1 MKIHTSAKAEGTDS
15 PTPMAAQMRRL
26 RKSRG
31 KARRAQGAI
40 VIAALALC
48 SGIIFGGFTTNTE
61 AESDKETF
69 TPTAEAAAPLV
80 KCITT
85 QAAQPTEPI
94 APELPALLSGI
105 ASLDIDT
112 QRQIYEVCGE
122 DDHLFCCV
130 MAIADQETKYDTEAV
145 GDGGRSIGLMQ
156 INTAWQQDRIERLG
170 ITDLTD
176 PAQNVTVAIDYIAW
190 LTDHLDLGETPYE
203 SHALYM
209 AYNMGLKGS
218 KDCGATQTEYSVAAL
233 DLYHAYLTEMEAEK

>member
-1 MKIHTSAKAEGTDS
+1 MKIHTSVKAEGTNF
-15 PTPMAAQMRRL
+15 PAPMDAQRRRR
-26 RKSRG
+26 RKSREQ
-31 KARRAQGAI
+31 ARRTQVAMAI
-40 VIAALALC
+40 AMLALC
-48 SGIIFGGFTTNTE
+48 SGIIFGGFTTDTE
-61 AESDKETF
+61 AESDKATF
-69 TPTAEAAAPLV
+69 TPTAETAAPLV

-85 QAAQPTEPI
+85 QAAQSAEPM
-94 APELPALLSGI
+94 APESPVLLSDI

-112 QRQIYEVCGE
+112 QRQIYKVCGE
-122 DDHLFCCV
+122 DDRLFCCV
-130 MAIADQETKYDTEAV
+130 MAIADQETKFNTEAV

-190 LTDHLDLGETPYE
+190 LTDHLDLGESPYE

-218 KDCGATQTEYSVAAL
+218 KDCGTAQTEYSVAAL
-233 DLYHAYLTEMEAEK
+233 DIYHAYLAEMEAAK

>member
-1 MKIHTSAKAEGTDS
+1 MKIHTAAKAEGTNS
-15 PTPMAAQMRRL
+15 PAPTAAQRRRL
-26 RKSRG
+26 RKSRERAHRT
-31 KARRAQGAI
+31 KAAI

-48 SGIIFGGFTTNTE
+48 SGIIFGGFTTGTE
-61 AESDKETF
+61 AESDKAVLP
-69 TPTAEAAAPLV
+69 PTAETAAPLV

-85 QAAQPTEPI
+85 QAAQSAESI
-94 APELPALLSGI
+94 APEAPALLAGT
-105 ASLDIDT
+105 ASLDIDI

-122 DDHLFCCV
+122 DDRLFCCV
-130 MAIADQETKYDTEAV
+130 MAIADQETKFDTEAV

-170 ITDLTD
+170 ITDLAD

-190 LTDHLDLGETPYE
+190 LTDHLDLSESPYE

-218 KDCGATQTEYSVAAL
+218 KDCGAPQTEYSVAAL
-233 DLYHAYLTEMEAEK
+233 DRYHTYLTEMEAAK

>member
-1 MKIHTSAKAEGTDS
+1 MKIHTAAKAEGTNS
-15 PTPMAAQMRRL
+15 PAPAAAQRRRL
-26 RKSRG
+26 RKSRE
-31 KARRAQGAI
+31 KARRTQAAI

-48 SGIIFGGFTTNTE
+48 SGIIFGGFTADTE
-61 AESDKETF
+61 AESDITTLPPTEET
-69 TPTAEAAAPLV
+69 AAPLV
-80 KCITT
+80 KCIAT
-85 QAAQPTEPI
+85 QTAQPEESI
-94 APELPALLSGI
+94 APEAPALLSGI

-122 DDHLFCCV
+122 DDNLFCCV
-130 MAIADQETKYDTEAV
+130 MAIADQETKFDTEAI

-190 LTDHLDLGETPYE
+190 LADHLGLGENPYE

-218 KDCGATQTEYSVAAL
+218 KDCGAAQTEYSTAAL
-233 DLYHAYLTEMEAEK
+233 DLYHAYLTEMEAAK